1 MLSPQ
6 LGGDMRRREFI
17 TLLGGATVAWPLAAH
32 AQQPVMPVVGFLRST
47 SLADARPLV
56 AAFRQGL
63 KKMDFVEGQNVGIE
77 FRSAEDRVDR
87 LPALVANLISRKV
100 AVVVGNHN
108 AALAA
113 KSATITVP
121 VIFVTGADPVR
132 DGPVASLNRP
142 GGNLTGVTLLS
153 VELGPKLLELAHGCP
168 GLPPWHCSSTR
179 PVPLPIPCRETRKRQ
194 PALSGCNSML
204 GRADEVIE

>member
-1 MLSPQ
+1 
-6 LGGDMRRREFI
+6 MRRREFI
-17 TLLGGATVAWPLAAH
+17 TLIGGAAATGWPLAAR
-32 AQQPVMPVVGFLRST
+32 AQQPEMPVVGFLRST
-47 SLADARPLV
+47 SLADATPLV

-132 DGPVASLNRP
+132 DGPVASINRP

-153 VELGPKLLELAHGCP
+153 VELGPKLLELAHELVP
-168 GLPPWHCSSTR
+168 GATAMALLVNPTSPFADTLSRDTQAAARTLGLQLDARS
-179 PVPLPIPCRETRKRQ
+179 CRRGDRMSAQT
-194 PALSGCNSML
+194 
-204 GRADEVIE
+204 